1 MWTGDLSQLKVL
13 VKDELNVTGQ
23 WSSPGGD
30 VNRFWGESVSIKWN
44 QDNKELKILGKNKQ
58 AIEQRLDIGSG
69 NLLIPQLTNVEGTDN
84 DYGCPETRNKTSQL
98 TNVKATDN
106 DHGCSETLNISG
118 NSESPESCP
127 SINKSEASEAR
138 DALAKVC
145 NYDCECVNRSIT
157 TELEGIKLD
166 IAILE
171 GKLLPEVISQ
181 NASNTNLL
189 KAKQANMEAIIQH
202 QEEMIHKRARK
213 IQFLN

>member
-1 MWTGDLSQLKVL
+1 MSITSLYDCLFVKNSEFMWTGDLSQLKVL
-13 VKDELNVTGQ
+13 VKDKLNLTGQ

-30 VNRFWGESVSIKWN
+30 VKRFWGESVSIKWN

-69 NLLIPQLTNVEGTDN
+69 NLLTPQLTNVEGTDN
-84 DYGCPETRNKTSQL
+84 DYECPETRNKTSQL
-98 TNVKATDN
+98 TNVKATAN
-106 DHGCSETLNISG
+106 DHGRSETLNISG

-127 SINKSEASEAR
+127 SINKSKAR

-145 NYDCECVNRSIT
+145 NYDCECINRSIT

-171 GKLLPEVISQ
+171 GKLLPELISQ
-181 NASNTNLL
+181 NA
-189 KAKQANMEAIIQH
+189 
-202 QEEMIHKRARK
+202 
-213 IQFLN
+213 

>member
-84 DYGCPETRNKTSQL
+84 DYGCPETRNKTSHKVFKSKLVSLENLVFRL
-98 TNVKATDN
+98 TRNNQKNNDRGPATN
-106 DHGCSETLNISG
+106 
-118 NSESPESCP
+118 
-127 SINKSEASEAR
+127 SINTPSVTIPISS
-138 DALAKVC
+138 V
-145 NYDCECVNRSIT
+145 
-157 TELEGIKLD
+157 KLH
-166 IAILE
+166 
-171 GKLLPEVISQ
+171 
-181 NASNTNLL
+181 NL
-189 KAKQANMEAIIQH
+189 I
-202 QEEMIHKRARK
+202 
-213 IQFLN
+213 